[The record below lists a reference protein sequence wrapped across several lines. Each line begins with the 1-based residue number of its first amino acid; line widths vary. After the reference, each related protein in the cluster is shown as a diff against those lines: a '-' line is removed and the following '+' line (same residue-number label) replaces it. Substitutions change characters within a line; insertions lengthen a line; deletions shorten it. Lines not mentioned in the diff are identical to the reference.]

1 MRYLLAAV
9 VTIAVLYIVSWFAM
23 RSWGRHADRQRQARG
38 RRRFLILALG
48 TIGATILPKPKTAAV
63 EQKLADPTPVQTI
76 LQTKPV
82 ASPSPAERIVAKVKP
97 KPKASPVR
105 TAQDKIL
112 AECRKWL
119 GTRYSWGGGSLTGPT
134 RGSGRGAGT
143 TGLDCSGYTRL
154 VYHQSLGVTLP
165 RTAHDQMRSGRL
177 KPTTK
182 PRLGDLVYIC
192 SSSGIAYHCGVYAGR
207 GVMYAAPKTGDVVR
221 KQLIFSRSV
230 RYRTLA

>member
-9 VTIAVLYIVSWFAM
+9 VTIAVLYIASWFAA

-38 RRRFLILALG
+38 RRRFLILTLG
-48 TIGATILPKPKTAAV
+48 AIGAAVPPKPKDAAV
-63 EQKLADPTPVQTI
+63 KQELAAPVRTI
-76 LQTKPV
+76 LHASPV
-82 ASPSPAERIVAKVKP
+82 ATPTKRIVAKIKP
-97 KPKASPVR
+97 KPKASPIR

-119 GTRYSWGGGSLTGPT
+119 GVKYSWGGGSLTGPT

-154 VYHQSLGVTLP
+154 VYHQALGVTLP
-165 RTAHDQMRSGRL
+165 RTAHDQMRSDRL
-177 KPTTK
+177 KSTVK
-182 PRLGDLVYIC
+182 PRPGDLVYIC

-221 KQLIFSRSV
+221 KQLIFSRVV